1 MGSLGEYG
9 GIACAV
15 KGGERRRTVVALS
28 EATIS
33 WTTRPQKDPR

>member
-15 KGGERRRTVVALS
+15 KGGERRRTVAPLS
-28 EATIS
+28 EATIR
-33 WTTRPQKDPR
+33 WTTRLQKEPR